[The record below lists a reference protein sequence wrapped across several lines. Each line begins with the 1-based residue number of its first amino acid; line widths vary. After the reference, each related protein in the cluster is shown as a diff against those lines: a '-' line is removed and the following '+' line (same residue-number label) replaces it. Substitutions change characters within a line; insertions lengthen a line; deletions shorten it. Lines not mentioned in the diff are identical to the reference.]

1 MNNMHGQISSWETG
15 AEIYAK
21 ETIFN
26 LVIYIHQKL
35 DTEIE
40 ISLY

>member
-15 AEIYAK
+15 SKIYAT

-26 LVIYIHQKL
+26 LVIYIHQKE